1 MHVSQAIFLSKNC
14 LYKYGEQIKGIK
26 IMTWGTISGGPTNLF
41 TWNSLYPYNY
51 ATNYGGQFQFNV
63 MPSYYTPQQA
73 FDIQNLFNPFYQFN
87 SIMNSFTSAMN
98 PFQNMQQM
106 MMGQMAYNQG
116 YQIGEN
122 IGLNTSMQSSAS
134 NISSLKSQLEQAL
147 TSDNLTAE
155 QKNQLRALKRE
166 VETLEDKLNN
176 LAQLRQAG
184 ATTEQVRVALTQIN
198 SEYRELRDRIAA
210 KADKIQ
216 AEITGTESNPET
228 TETTEITETPEST
241 PATTISE
248 KIGELDVPAFD
259 ATGNI
264 VAADV
269 DDENVREIVNT
280 IYQKVDGMGSG
291 GIKDY
296 LDDHINKDNVVEVML
311 QWNKH
316 YAEGYS
322 EDDPL
327 GFTETLMDE
336 RSFSGRKLCTQI
348 LKSLEARLKD
358 YQGIDTQLYN
368 EANTKLNIAR
378 REHDATFW
386 TDEDKMSEALNAAH
400 YNIVLLMAKKA
411 QQTQDAQ

>member
-1 MHVSQAIFLSKNC
+1 MHVSHAIFESENC

-26 IMTWGTISGGPTNLF
+26 IMTWGTISGGPVNLF

-87 SIMNSFTSAMN
+87 RTMNAFTSVMN

-122 IGLNTSMQSSAS
+122 IGLNASVQSSAS

-147 TSDNLTAE
+147 TSDKLTAE

-166 VETLEDKLNN
+166 VEALEDKLKD

-184 ATTEQVRVALTQIN
+184 ATNEQVRTALNQIN

-210 KADKIQ
+210 EADRIQ
-216 AEITGTESNPET
+216 AEVTNNNTTTADNGGTTQT
-228 TETTEITETPEST
+228 TETTSDEAHP
-241 PATTISE
+241 ISD
-248 KIGELDVPAFD
+248 KIGELSTLAFD
-259 ATGNI
+259 TTGHI

-280 IYQKVDGMGSG
+280 IYQKVDGIGSG
-291 GIKDY
+291 KVKDY
-296 LDDHINKDNVVEVML
+296 LDDNINKDNVVEVML

-336 RSFSGRKLCTQI
+336 RTVRGHALCTKI
-348 LKSLEARLKD
+348 LESLEARLKD
-358 YQGIDTQLYN
+358 YQGVDKELYN
-368 EANTKLNIAR
+368 AANTKLAVAR
-378 REHDATFW
+378 REHDSWW
-386 TDEDKMSEALNAAH
+386 TSEDKMSEALNAAH